1 MQEIFAM
8 NIEVIW
14 ENICSNEGEIFHQ
27 IKGQEFTYKVK
38 GNAIKLSTTNY
49 NIAKSTFEKALEFVP
64 LENTVPVQHLS
75 APSYLYAI
83 LMDRRIRANEY

>member
-1 MQEIFAM
+1 M

-14 ENICSNEGEIFHQ
+14 ERICNNEGEVFHQ
-27 IKGQEFTYKVK
+27 IKGKEFTYKIK
-38 GNAIKLSTTNY
+38 GNSVKLSTTNY

-64 LENTVPVQHLS
+64 FENTVSIQHLS

-83 LMDRRIRANEY
+83 LMDKRIRVNDY